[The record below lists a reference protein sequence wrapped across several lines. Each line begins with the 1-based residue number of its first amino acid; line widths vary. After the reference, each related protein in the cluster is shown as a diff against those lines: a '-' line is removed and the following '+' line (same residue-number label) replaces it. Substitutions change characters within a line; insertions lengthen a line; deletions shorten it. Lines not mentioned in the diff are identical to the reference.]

1 MQTENKPALAGMA
14 EPCLPPHLRK
24 PRLRRDEAVEYLKLK
39 HGIDR
44 SVATLAKWAVMGIGP
59 RYQKVN
65 RSPLYPTAELDTWA
79 DEALGDLRNSTSEG

>member
-1 MQTENKPALAGMA
+1 MTTENTPLAGT
-14 EPCLPPHLRK
+14 EKITLPPHLRK

-59 RYQKVN
+59 KYDKLN
-65 RSPLYPTAELDTWA
+65 RTPVYPTTNIDAWVEEMLVKGIGSTAE
-79 DEALGDLRNSTSEG
+79 G

>member
-1 MQTENKPALAGMA
+1 MQTENTPLAGT
-14 EPCLPPHLRK
+14 EKITLPPHLRK

-44 SVATLAKWAVMGIGP
+44 SVATLAKWAVMGVGP

-65 RSPLYPTAELDTWA
+65 CSPLYPTAELDTWA

>member
-1 MQTENKPALAGMA
+1 MQTENTPLAGT
-14 EPCLPPHLRK
+14 EKITLPPHLRK

-44 SVATLAKWAVMGIGP
+44 SVATLAKWAVMGVGP

-79 DEALGDLRNSTSEG
+79 EDALGDLRGSTAEG